1 MSSHIYFV
9 LDRSGSMASCVEDTI
24 GGFNTFIQN
33 QKRDNTDASMS
44 LYLFDNDYNSIY
56 ENKVISDV
64 PNLDNKTYVPRG
76 STSLLDAI
84 GRTIK
89 TAEQTDNNVIVI
101 LTDGF
106 ENTSKT
112 YTKSHIEDLIKMKER
127 TGLNFDFLAANQDAI
142 STAQSLGIN
151 PNGAMTFD
159 QECLHD
165 AFVGLSAAVSRQATG
180 EDTRVEFSG
189 LERAASQT
197 SVDNIGL

>member
-127 TGLNFDFLAANQDAI
+127 TGWNFVFLAANQDAI

-151 PNGAMTFD
+151 SNGAMTFD
-159 QECLHD
+159 QGCLHE
-165 AFVGLSAAVSRQATG
+165 AFEGLSAAVSRKATG
-180 EDTRVEFSG
+180 KDSNVQFTGF
-189 LERAASQT
+189 ERSASQAP
-197 SVDNIGL
+197 DDM